1 MKPMLSATFTTA
13 WAPSLR
19 FPLLVSPK
27 LDGFRALVLEDGKL
41 YSKNLK
47 LIRNEFIQNW
57 FSAVL
62 PPELLAGLD
71 GELIVGPPTGG
82 SVINRTSSGVT
93 ARAGEPDFTYWVFD
107 NWMAEDDTFQ
117 NRLRFAGA
125 QAKSPAAVR
134 RVKQVPHRWVK
145 TMEELEQAEREYL
158 EQGYEGIMLRDP
170 AGRYKYGR
178 STEREGL
185 LWKFK
190 RFTDFEFVITGLEE
204 ADLNL
209 NEATVD
215 ELGRTK
221 RSSAKAGKV
230 PKGMI
235 GTLIGRRMDTGAQV
249 RVGPGNMT
257 HAQRVYYWNHPDEL
271 LEQIGVAKVFE
282 YGAVDA
288 DRFPTFKCIRD
299 KDDL

>member
-1 MKPMLSATFTTA
+1 MLSATFTPA
-13 WAPSLR
+13 WAPRLR

-27 LDGFRALVLEDGKL
+27 LDGFRALVLEDGKI

-62 PPELLAGLD
+62 PPELLQGLD

-107 NWMAEDDTFQ
+107 NWMAEDDTFV

-125 QAKSPAAVR
+125 QAKSPAAAR

-145 TMEELEQAEREYL
+145 TMEELLAAEQEFLDA
-158 EQGYEGIMLRDP
+158 GYEGIMLRDP
-170 AGRYKYGR
+170 DGRYKHGR

-204 ADLNL
+204 AEVNL
-209 NEATVD
+209 NDATID

-230 PKGMI
+230 PKDMI
-235 GTLIGRRMDTGAQV
+235 GTLLGRRLDTGAEV

-257 HAQRVYYWNHPDEL
+257 HAQRVYYWKHSEEL
-271 LEQIGVAKVFE
+271 IDQIGVAKVFE
-282 YGAVDA
+282 YGAVNA

>member
-1 MKPMLSATFTTA
+1 MKPMKAATFTPE
-13 WAPSLR
+13 WAPRLR

-27 LDGFRALVLEDGKL
+27 LDGYRALVLEDGKI

-134 RVKQVPHRWVK
+134 RVKQVPHKWVK
-145 TMEELEQAEREYL
+145 TMEELEQAEREYI
-158 EQGYEGIMLRDP
+158 EQGYEGMMLRDP
-170 AGRYKYGR
+170 AGPYKHGR
-178 STEREGL
+178 STELEGL

-190 RFTDFEFVITGLEE
+190 RFTDFEFRIESLEE
-204 ADLNL
+204 AEANT
-209 NEATVD
+209 NVATVD
-215 ELGRTK
+215 ALGYTQ

-235 GTLIGRRMDTGAQV
+235 GALVGTRLDTGAPV

-257 HAQRVYYWNHPDEL
+257 HAQRAYYWKHQEEL
-271 LEQIGVAKVFE
+271 LGQIGVAKVFE
-282 YGAVDA
+282 YGAVNA
-288 DRFPTFKCIRD
+288 DRHPTFKCIRD
-299 KDDL
+299 KDDM